1 MGHVVVIGSGIA
13 GLISALRAARAHD
26 VTLVTKAEL
35 TAGST
40 AWAQGGIAAAVF
52 ADDSP
57 ELHTRDTLA
66 AGAGLSDP
74 DAVRVLTTEG
84 AARLHDLV
92 ALGVEFDRAG
102 GAGHGLGVGRAR
114 SGARSGAGGGA
125 GAVAEGGPLGWARGL
140 EAAHSVARVLH
151 AGGDATGRII
161 EQALASALDQARSSG
176 RMLVREHTTA
186 VAIVRGDDG
195 RVCAV
200 DLAPSIPGGGAAVE
214 RLEADAVVIAT
225 GGNGQLYRHTTNPP
239 VATGDGV
246 VLGYA
251 AGAAVVDLEFVQ
263 FHPTVL
269 PGGGLVSEAVR
280 GEGAVLLDAAGRRFL
295 AGPEQDPRAEL
306 APRDVVARAI
316 AATMRVQGGAPV
328 MLDATALG
336 KRMLRERFP
345 TIDRLVR
352 AAGYDWTREAVPV
365 TPAAHYAMGGLL
377 TDMSGRTTVPGL
389 FAVGETGSTGVHG
402 ANRLASNSLLEA
414 LVVGWRA
421 GDMLAAD
428 LTVGALPTPGWR
440 AAPPGDPG
448 ASTTQDYRP
457 DALDEVPVPVG
468 VDAGAETAD
477 ALENGPSPMTGDRV
491 RDCAWEGLGLL
502 RDGGELRALAR
513 ELSEARPADL
523 TAARLLPLARLTAAA
538 ALARR
543 ESRGAHARIDHPL
556 TDPNAR
562 WRRAFTRPDTVSPE
576 LLTHQVV
583 REIPSEH
590 ALAAAGPHREVSP

>member
-1 MGHVVVIGSGIA
+1 MAHVVVIGSGIA
-13 GLISALRAARAHD
+13 GLISALRAARTHD
-26 VTLVTKAEL
+26 VTLITKAEL

-57 ELHTRDTLA
+57 ELHARDTLA

-74 DAVRVLTTEG
+74 EAVRLLAREG

-92 ALGVEFDRAG
+92 ALGVEFDR
-102 GAGHGLGVGRAR
+102 V
-114 SGARSGAGGGA
+114 GGGA
-125 GAVAEGGPLGWARGL
+125 GPFASAVAGDGDASGPLGWARGL

-161 EQALASALDQARSSG
+161 ESALANALDAARASG
-176 RMLVREHTTA
+176 RMHVREHTTA
-186 VAIVRGDDG
+186 VAIVRGGDG

-200 DLAPSIPGGGAAVE
+200 DVVPSAHFTGPGLRADAPAQRLA
-214 RLEADAVVIAT
+214 ADAVVLAT
-225 GGNGQLYRHTTNPP
+225 GGNGQLYRHTTNPQ

-280 GEGAVLLDAAGRRFL
+280 GEGAVLLDSAGRRFL
-295 AGPEQDPRAEL
+295 AGPEHDPRAEL
-306 APRDVVARAI
+306 APRDILARAI
-316 AATMRVQGGAPV
+316 AAQMRDQGGAPV
-328 MLDATALG
+328 LLDATGLG
-336 KRMLRERFP
+336 ADTLRERFP

-352 AAGYDWTREAVPV
+352 DAGYDWTREAVPV

-377 TDMSGRTTVPGL
+377 TDMSGCTTVPGL

-421 GDMLAAD
+421 GDLLAATPAAD
-428 LTVGALPTPGWR
+428 LSPLATPSLS
-440 AAPPGDPG
+440 AVL
-448 ASTTQDYRP
+448 STTQDKGADADEAAAVPTRLSAELG
-457 DALDEVPVPVG
+457 ALDAQRHGNSPVTG
-468 VDAGAETAD
+468 EYLRDRAWDA
-477 ALENGPSPMTGDRV
+477 
-491 RDCAWEGLGLL
+491 LGLL
-502 RDGGELRALAR
+502 RDEHTLTGLAR
-513 ELSEARPADL
+513 ELADARPADAL
-523 TAARLLPLARLTAAA
+523 AARLLPLARLTAEAA
-538 ALARR
+538 RERR
-543 ESRGAHARIDHPL
+543 ESRGAHAR
-556 TDPNAR
+556 TDYPATDSALR
-562 WRRAFTRPDTVSPE
+562 WRRAWIRPEPVSPE
-576 LLTHQVV
+576 LLTLEPSVDL
-583 REIPSEH
+583 REP
-590 ALAAAGPHREVSP
+590 ALAAAAPTREATR

>member
-13 GLISALRAARAHD
+13 GLISALRAARSHD

-92 ALGVEFDRAG
+92 ALGVEFDRERGGVAG
-102 GAGHGLGVGRAR
+102 
-114 SGARSGAGGGA
+114 SGTHSTSGGDDSR
-125 GAVAEGGPLGWARGL
+125 GWARGL

-161 EQALASALDQARSSG
+161 EHALATALDAARTSG

-186 VAIVRGDDG
+186 VAIVRGGDG
-195 RVCAV
+195 RVCGV
-200 DLAPSIPGGGAAVE
+200 DLAPSIPNEGARAE
-214 RLEADAVVIAT
+214 RLDADAVVIAT

-251 AGAAVVDLEFVQ
+251 AGATVVDLEFVQ

-280 GEGAVLLDAAGRRFL
+280 GEGAVLLDAAGSRFL
-295 AGPEQDPRAEL
+295 VGPEQDPRAEL

-316 AATMRVQGGAPV
+316 AATMRAQGGQPV
-328 MLDATALG
+328 MLDATRLG
-336 KRMLRERFP
+336 ADTLRTRFP

-352 AAGYDWTREAVPV
+352 AAGYDWTREPVPV

-421 GDMLAAD
+421 GDLLAAELD
-428 LTVGALPTPGWR
+428 VPALP
-440 AAPPGDPG
+440 APRPRP
-448 ASTTQDYRP
+448 AVSTTQDYRDDDVNEQPVPTYLDPTVPPTDAFADGP
-457 DALDEVPVPVG
+457 DAM
-468 VDAGAETAD
+468 TAD
-477 ALENGPSPMTGDRV
+477 HV
-491 RDCAWEGLGLL
+491 RDRAWEALGLL
-502 RDGGELRALAR
+502 RDGAELGELAR
-513 ELSEARPADL
+513 ELADARPADAA
-523 TAARLLPLARLTAAA
+523 AARLLPLARLTAAA
-538 ALARR
+538 ALARH
-543 ESRGAHARIDHPL
+543 ESRGAHARTDYPL
-556 TDPNAR
+556 TDPASR
-562 WRRAFTRPDTVSPE
+562 WRRAFARPEPVCPE
-576 LLTHQVV
+576 LLTVDASGAA
-583 REIPSEH
+583 RPSHE
-590 ALAAAGPHREVSP
+590 LAAAAARREVSP

>member
-13 GLISALRAARAHD
+13 GLISALRAARVHD

-57 ELHTRDTLA
+57 ELHARDTLA

-74 DAVRVLTTEG
+74 EAVRLLAREG

-92 ALGVEFDRAG
+92 ALGVEFDRVSDASTG
-102 GAGHGLGVGRAR
+102 SA
-114 SGARSGAGGGA
+114 
-125 GAVAEGGPLGWARGL
+125 GGPLGWARGL

-161 EQALASALDQARSSG
+161 ESALAGALDAARASG
-176 RMLVREHTTA
+176 RMHVREHTTA
-186 VAIVRGDDG
+186 VAILSGGDG

-200 DLAPSIPGGGAAVE
+200 DVVPSPTATGAHPGADAPVE
-214 RLEADAVVIAT
+214 RLAADAVVLAT

-295 AGPEQDPRAEL
+295 TGAGHDPRAEL

-316 AATMRVQGGAPV
+316 AAQMREQSGAPV
-328 MLDATALG
+328 LLDATALG
-336 KRMLRERFP
+336 AGVLRERFP

-352 AAGYDWTREAVPV
+352 AAGFDWTREPVPV

-377 TDMSGRTTVPGL
+377 TDMSGRTTVAGL

-421 GDMLAAD
+421 GDLLAAAPAAVPPP
-428 LTVGALPTPGWR
+428 LPSPAL
-440 AAPPGDPG
+440 
-448 ASTTQDYRP
+448 STTQDQRGDDDLTAAVP
-457 DALDEVPVPVG
+457 TRLSGAL
-468 VDAGAETAD
+468 AAAD
-477 ALENGPSPMTGDRV
+477 ALQDGTIPVTGDYL
-491 RDCAWEGLGLL
+491 RDRAWDALGLL
-502 RDGGELRALAR
+502 RDESAMSELAR
-513 ELSEARPADL
+513 ELADARPADAL
-523 TAARLLPLARLTAAA
+523 AARLLPLARLTAEAA
-538 ALARR
+538 RARR
-543 ESRGAHARIDHPL
+543 ESRGAHAR
-556 TDPNAR
+556 TDYPATEPALR
-562 WRRAFTRPDTVSPE
+562 WRRAWVRPGSISPE
-576 LLTHQVV
+576 LLTRDAAVDAP
-583 REIPSEH
+583 EP
-590 ALAAAGPHREVSP
+590 ALAAAAPTREATR

>member
-13 GLISALRAARAHD
+13 GLISALRAARSHD

-57 ELHTRDTLA
+57 ELHARDTLA

-74 DAVRVLTTEG
+74 EAVRLLAREG

-92 ALGVEFDRAG
+92 ALGVEFDR
-102 GAGHGLGVGRAR
+102 V
-114 SGARSGAGGGA
+114 SGASTGSAA
-125 GAVAEGGPLGWARGL
+125 GPLGWARGL

-161 EQALASALDQARSSG
+161 ESALAGALDAARAQG
-176 RMLVREHTTA
+176 RMHVREHTTA
-186 VAIVRGDDG
+186 VAIVRGGEG

-200 DLAPSIPGGGAAVE
+200 DVVPSPTATGAHPGADAPVE
-214 RLEADAVVIAT
+214 RLAADAVVLAT

-295 AGPEQDPRAEL
+295 TGAGHDPRAEL

-316 AATMRVQGGAPV
+316 AAQMREQGGAPV
-328 MLDATALG
+328 LLDATALG
-336 KRMLRERFP
+336 AGVLRERFP

-352 AAGYDWTREAVPV
+352 AAGFDWTREPVPV

-377 TDMSGRTTVPGL
+377 TDMSGRTTVAGL

-421 GDMLAAD
+421 GDLLAA
-428 LTVGALPTPGWR
+428 APAAAAPSLPTP
-440 AAPPGDPG
+440 AV
-448 ASTTQDYRP
+448 STTQDQRGDDDLTAAVP
-457 DALDEVPVPVG
+457 TRLSGGLDA
-468 VDAGAETAD
+468 AD
-477 ALENGPSPMTGDRV
+477 ALRNGTIPVTGDYL
-491 RDCAWEGLGLL
+491 RDRGWDALGLL
-502 RDGGELRALAR
+502 RDESTMSELAR
-513 ELSEARPADL
+513 ELADARPADAL
-523 TAARLLPLARLTAAA
+523 AARLLPLARLTAEAA
-538 ALARR
+538 RARR
-543 ESRGAHARIDHPL
+543 ESRGAHAR
-556 TDPNAR
+556 TDYPATEPALR
-562 WRRAFTRPDTVSPE
+562 WRGAW
-576 LLTHQVV
+576 V
-583 REIPSEH
+583 R
-590 ALAAAGPHREVSP
+590 